1 MYYYTGNPIKLLN
14 YLHTL
19 LKYFGYDSDIFEE
32 NSEDIVVKCT
42 SFDTHKE
49 WTYSISYCVYNSQ
62 VKDFVRCIKISR
74 YDEDREHIT
83 SIYLDKIP
91 SNPHVIIDERDWM
104 KLVLFFM
111 IPSLVYEK
119 ILSLY
124 SIESRLVGDYKS
136 SDSLIRHIKISM
148 ADI

>member
-1 MYYYTGNPIKLLN
+1 MYYYTGEPIKLLN

-19 LKYFGYDSDIFEE
+19 LKYFGHDSEIFEE

-62 VKDFVRCIKISR
+62 VNDFVRSIKISR
-74 YDEDREHIT
+74 YDDEDREHIT
-83 SIYLDKIP
+83 NIFLDKIP
-91 SNPHVIIDERDWM
+91 SNPYVIINERDWM

-111 IPSLVYEK
+111 IPNLVYEK
-119 ILSLY
+119 MLSLY
-124 SIESRLVGDYKS
+124 SIERVGDYKN

-148 ADI
+148 TDI